1 MNVKKIE
8 AKEPAKRSFKL
19 SVSFL
24 ELNKTPPECRS
35 LKTFSEFSKSRS
47 IIN

>member
-1 MNVKKIE
+1 MGSPSPVNVKKIE

-24 ELNKTPPECRS
+24 ELNKTPPEC
-35 LKTFSEFSKSRS
+35 
-47 IIN
+47 